1 MTKEKDDLALKG
13 ISVLWEDDNIA
24 AIFKPAGLI
33 VHSDGKSERLTI
45 CDFVLE
51 RWPETKNVGEPLVL
65 KHESRSMNQ
74 ESEEKDS
81 VSSPLPA
88 TSSPSSHNSKSIIH
102 DSVILRP
109 GIVHRLDR
117 ETSGVLLIA
126 KNQDAFLRLKEQFQ
140 EREIHK
146 VYNAFVY
153 GKVQKEVGSINL
165 PLGRSKGDF
174 RQYTVPAKARGEM
187 REALTYFNRIAFKE
201 EFSFLELIP
210 KTGRT
215 HQIRAHLKAINH
227 PVVCDRIYAKSMPCA
242 LGFDRLALH
251 ARSITFRDLSGKEV
265 VVEAPLP
272 DDFIKALELFKNL
285 S

>member
-24 AIFKPAGLI
+24 AIFKPAGLM
-33 VHSDGKSERLTI
+33 VHPDGKNKGETL
-45 CDFVLE
+45 CDLVLE
-51 RWPETKNVGEPLVL
+51 RWPETKNVGEPLIV
-65 KHESRSMNQ
+65 KRESRSANQ
-74 ESEEKDS
+74 ENTEEIL
-81 VSSPLPA
+81 SSR
-88 TSSPSSHNSKSIIH
+88 NSKFIIH
-102 DSVILRP
+102 DSIILRP

-126 KNQDAFLRLKEQFQ
+126 KNQEAFLFLKKQFQ

-187 REALTYFNRIAFKE
+187 REALTYFNRIAFKG

-227 PVVCDRIYAKSMPCA
+227 PVVCDRIYAKSKPCA
-242 LGFDRLALH
+242 LGFERLALH
-251 ARSITFRDLSGKEV
+251 ARSITFRNSFGKEIK
-265 VVEAPLP
+265 VEALLP
-272 DDFIKALELFKNL
+272 DDFIKAKVLFDKL
-285 S
+285 P